1 MPKTDVQKL
10 TDTLR
15 VSESLNRCSW
25 AAGDALMDAYHD
37 REWGVPLHD
46 DQLLFELLTLEGAQ
60 AGLTWLTVLRR
71 RDGYRDAFAGFD
83 IPTVAAFGQTE
94 IERLLQTASIIRNRQ
109 KVVSTVENARC
120 VLEIQREHRSFDRFL
135 WSFVPE
141 ATPIVRKPAS
151 IYELPTASP
160 ESESLRKALR
170 MRGFR
175 FVGPTICYAFME
187 AAGLVNDHLVTC
199 FRYSDLT

>member
-1 MPKTDVQKL
+1 MSKVDQQEL
-10 TDTLR
+10 AHSQR

-25 AAGDALMDAYHD
+25 AAGDALMEAYHD
-37 REWGVPLHD
+37 HEWGVPLHD
-46 DQLLFELLTLEGAQ
+46 DQRLFELLTLEGAQ

-83 IPTVAAFGQTE
+83 IPTVAAFGQAE
-94 IERLLQTASIIRNRQ
+94 IERLLQTANIIRNRQ
-109 KVVSTVENARC
+109 KVVSTVDNARC
-120 VLEIQREHRSFDRFL
+120 VLEIQREHGSFDRFL
-135 WSFVPE
+135 WSFVPN

-151 IYELPTASP
+151 IQELPTVSP
-160 ESESLRKALR
+160 ESEVLSKALR
-170 MRGFR
+170 KRGFR

-199 FRYSDLT
+199 FRYSELT